1 MPCCARWCQRVRLV
15 AGQRMGIMGGID
27 SSSSRQRLLTLGSD
41 LVDDQRRKLTLHLG
55 PLELS
60 FDKGVR
66 LQPKLNVGLEG
77 PAFYC
82 VAGLRDTRGGALV
95 VEALALALLSVQ
107 SEGDS
112 IASFLAN
119 VETTDKLP
127 FFDVLIVTLPR
138 VLGIVLEATGV
149 DVEAASY
156 RVDGRI
162 FFYLGVGFTAGVY
175 LGCWPDTDDYYSVG
189 VEGTIASGIGVG
201 FTIRVGLHRHGR
213 AVRVTC
219 FAGSAGFDVVCR
231 LKAPKRHFDSEL
243 MCASEYDG
251 AAADRLTRRRT
262 RSLGPTFKSWFNLA
276 TESSRVAFE
285 NVVSGLISARAS
297 PSTSATLLVQSSP
310 ASAAEPAADSAESAE
325 STRPVAVA
333 KAAAAAVA
341 NTVTAALAAEYA
353 PVPAA
358 DEAEAASEPADS
370 DETTAAGGAL
380 AWSPSRLLSLAHKPS
395 GRLVKAMPEEP
406 LVPTSDHPP
415 AAAAEAAVPTSLAL
429 GRPRHGLAGKQA
441 RASLRRL

>member
-219 FAGSAGFDVVCR
+219 FAGSAGFDGKKTKKTGIHHGKEEKKTEYNTQLYVCT
-231 LKAPKRHFDSEL
+231 
-243 MCASEYDG
+243 CV
-251 AAADRLTRRRT
+251 
-262 RSLGPTFKSWFNLA
+262 
-276 TESSRVAFE
+276 RVC
-285 NVVSGLISARAS
+285 VCVTYISM
-297 PSTSATLLVQSSP
+297 PSATSA
-310 ASAAEPAADSAESAE
+310 SACC
-325 STRPVAVA
+325 
-333 KAAAAAVA
+333 
-341 NTVTAALAAEYA
+341 
-353 PVPAA
+353 
-358 DEAEAASEPADS
+358 
-370 DETTAAGGAL
+370 
-380 AWSPSRLLSLAHKPS
+380 
-395 GRLVKAMPEEP
+395 
-406 LVPTSDHPP
+406 SDHLTLSDM
-415 AAAAEAAVPTSLAL
+415 PTGVRLN
-429 GRPRHGLAGKQA
+429 RHIH
-441 RASLRRL
+441 RYIDTYTCIYIYSIY